1 MNPTLM
7 NSNRFAFLSDIR
19 PKYVSVRICANANDA
34 TIIPISKTDFATRL
48 AIIGI
53 NTNVI
58 AIPECWKNVAPL
70 TKLFRLSLC
79 NTYLF
84 FNHLI

>member
-1 MNPTLM
+1 MKPTLM
-7 NSNRFAFLSDIR
+7 KSNLFAFLSDIR

-58 AIPECWKNVAPL
+58 AIPECWKNVVPL
-70 TKLFRLSLC
+70 TKLFRLPLC
-79 NTYLF
+79 NTLF
-84 FNHLI
+84 FFYYLI